1 MTVDQIE
8 TETLEVARHQ
18 TTIWAVTTRIAV
30 VDAIVSAPVA
40 LPSSTGYCSIT
51 HRIENNLCPG
61 DFVGLMILLLG
72 FFIGTIIN
80 IFACCEASQKDVK
93 DLIGWLK
100 YRPKEEWEDII
111 DSRAEALGNWTECPP
126 YKMDHSRK
134 KKRSLLSIF
143 RGASNAIKQ
152 DNDVKDYIR
161 GVGGFSKSTKVDD
174 DGKILQ
180 DTIDV
185 LF

>member
-1 MTVDQIE
+1 MPS
-8 TETLEVARHQ
+8 TETLEVVRHQ

-30 VDAIVSAPVA
+30 VDAVVSAPIA
-40 LPSSTGYCSIT
+40 LPSSTEYCSIT
-51 HRIENNLCPG
+51 HRIDNNVCTG
-61 DFVGLMILLLG
+61 DIVGLMILLGG
-72 FFIGTIIN
+72 FFIRLIMNMAIC
-80 IFACCEASQKDVK
+80 FEESEKDVK

-111 DSRAEALGNWTECPP
+111 DSRAEALGNWTECRP
-126 YKMDHSRK
+126 YKVHHSKK

-161 GVGGFSKSTKVDD
+161 GVRGFSKSIKVDD
-174 DGKILQ
+174 DGKISQ
-180 DTIDV
+180 DTIDD